1 MSEFLDTIEKLDF
14 GETKFLALLKY
25 YISSE
30 IFNDILEGVNYLHK
44 QNPPIIHRDLCP
56 DNILIK
62 LKENNEVV
70 LKIADFG
77 LVTIHKYAEQL
88 HEPALA
94 HVRYVAPE
102 VDDGG
107 EYDSKAHI
115 YSIGMIL
122 RDLFDIGF
130 GDEYDFFFP
139 ILYY

>member
-1 MSEFLDTIEKLDF
+1 M
-14 GETKFLALLKY
+14 
-25 YISSE
+25 
-30 IFNDILEGVNYLHK
+30 
-44 QNPPIIHRDLCP
+44 CP

-94 HVRYVAPE
+94 HVRYVVPE

-107 EYDSKAHI
+107 EYDSKADI

-122 RDLFDIGF
+122 RDLFDIRF

-139 ILYY
+139 IFYY